1 MQGRQASHNEAIHV
15 FVFPTNCK
23 VALFTD
29 DVFDGKNTI
38 LIMEFS
44 EEDLTRFRENQK
56 TQYLAGQFSA
66 LKAEQDANRE
76 MMIDDSEMAE
86 MAETEISQIQTRLE
100 ALYAEMEKILESA
113 KEEEEIPYGVVME
126 VRAGAGGDEAALFAE
141 ELANMY
147 QIYANNKGW
156 STSLN
161 NESRSSGGG
170 YKEVSFE
177 IISPKVYEAFRFET
191 GVHRVQRIPTTEK
204 AGRIHTSTASVAV
217 LPLRKKPKID
227 ISPTDIEMEFSRS
240 GGAGGQ
246 NVNKVETAVR
256 LIHVPTGIDV
266 RSQSER
272 SQLKNREKAMSIL
285 IAKLE
290 SLHEEEETRKHA
302 SVRKNQIG
310 TGDRSEKIR
319 TYNFPQNRITDHR
332 IKISWHN
339 IEGIL
344 QQGKLDDV
352 ITALATASEEIEGE
366 D

>member
-1 MQGRQASHNEAIHV
+1 
-15 FVFPTNCK
+15 
-23 VALFTD
+23 
-29 DVFDGKNTI
+29 
-38 LIMEFS
+38 MEHDQEKLKEFQ
-44 EEDLTRFRENQK
+44 ENQK
-56 TQYLAGQFSA
+56 TQYLATVYA
-66 LKAEQDANRE
+66 KDLEKLDEARE
-76 MMIDDSEMAE
+76 LASSDPEMAE
-86 MAETEISQIQTRLE
+86 LAREEIKELEVRLQAQFEEMNHILE
-100 ALYAEMEKILESA
+100 AA

-147 QIYANNKGW
+147 QIYANNNGW

-290 SLHEEEETRKHA
+290 SLHEEEEARKHA

-332 IKISWHN
+332 IKVSWHN

-352 ITALATASEEIEGE
+352 IAALAAASNEIEDGKSVAE
-366 D
+366 